1 MTSINFDGKIFA
13 ADTETRTLRGLI
25 VPFGAVG
32 NTSAGAVE
40 FHPEAFGQIKA
51 EELVLVS
58 YLPTQLSEADVR
70 AELAQLKTLG
80 VVDLKSV
87 MAHFKTRFAGRYDG
101 GLVSR
106 LAKESSC

>member
-40 FHPEAFGQIKA
+40 FHPEAFGAIKA
-51 EELVLVS
+51 EEI
-58 YLPTQLSEADVR
+58 EALMRRV
-70 AELAQLKTLG
+70 
-80 VVDLKSV
+80 KSS
-87 MAHFKTRFAGRYDG
+87 K
-101 GLVSR
+101 
-106 LAKESSC
+106 K